1 VAEPSPPERVLVV
14 DDTAANRRLLA
25 ATFEAEGFA
34 VSLAADGPAG
44 LAELKAN
51 PPSVVL
57 LDLRMPG
64 MTGIETLTAAKQLA
78 PQLPVIVLTSD
89 GDIASAV
96 EATRL
101 GAFDFLTRPING
113 DKLVLTVRHAIEMCQ
128 LSGEVQDLRRQLSS
142 GAGVARLMGASDA
155 IRKVVRQIQQV
166 AVSAFTVLI
175 QGETGTGKELAAR
188 AVHQESARRDK
199 PFIALDCGAIPETL
213 IESELF
219 GYEKGAFTGAM
230 QRRGGHVQRAE
241 GGTLFLDEIGNLS
254 LATQAK
260 LLRVL
265 QERQV
270 QSLGGSRPVPVDVR
284 FIAATNESLLE
295 QVERGRFREDLYFR
309 LAEFTITLPP
319 LRERR
324 EDILPIA
331 RRFHEE
337 TCAELRR
344 SVTAISDEA
353 RALLLEHAWPGNVRE
368 LRNIMRQAVLQSDGG
383 MLEADQ
389 IRPLLTKRS
398 AKQVMSAS
406 VSVLGRSLK
415 EISNAAVTQAEKQA
429 ILEALRSSRGNK
441 SKAARL
447 LKVDFKTLHLKMKR
461 YGLRTDPQ
469 AP

>member
-1 VAEPSPPERVLVV
+1 MADPRERVLVV

-25 ATFEAEGFA
+25 ATFEAEGIA
-34 VSLAADGPAG
+34 VSLAEDGPSA
-44 LAELKAN
+44 LAVIRAN

-64 MTGIETLTAAKQLA
+64 MTGLETLAAAKKLA
-78 PQLPVIVLTSD
+78 PQLPVIVLTAD

-113 DKLVLTVRHAIEMCQ
+113 DKLVLTVRHAIEMRQ

-142 GAGVARLMGASDA
+142 GSGVARLMGTSEAM
-155 IRKVVRQIQQV
+155 RKVVRQIQQV
-166 AVSAFTVLI
+166 AASAFTVLI

-188 AVHQESARRDK
+188 AVHQESTRREQ

-219 GYEKGAFTGAM
+219 GYEKGAFTGAT
-230 QRRGGHVQRAE
+230 QRRAGHVQRAD

-260 LLRVL
+260 LLRTL

-270 QSLGGSRPVPVDVR
+270 QSLGGTRPVAVDVR
-284 FIAATNESLLE
+284 FVAATNEPLLE
-295 QVERGRFREDLYFR
+295 AVEAGRFREDLYFR
-309 LAEFTITLPP
+309 LAEFGITMPP

-324 EDILPIA
+324 GDVVALA
-331 RRFHEE
+331 RRFQEE
-337 TCAELRR
+337 TCIELRR
-344 SVTAISDEA
+344 SVTAISDDA
-353 RALLLEHAWPGNVRE
+353 AALLVEHAWPGNVRE
-368 LRNIMRQAVLQSDGG
+368 LRNVVRQAVLQSDVGVLG
-383 MLEADQ
+383 ADDL
-389 IRPLLTKRS
+389 RPLLTKR
-398 AKQVMSAS
+398 ANKGAISAS

-415 EISNAAVTQAEKQA
+415 EIANAASSEAEKQA
-429 ILEALRSSRGNK
+429 IAEALRSTRGNK